1 MNVFERLLNICST
14 FGEFWGRKMASRRL
28 RNHFGSSFGLT
39 KWVCGWRFLFEGSP
53 AAMARFLHCCRQ
65 QIDSVSSCYRAELDL
80 EGGDDPKRLSVTLQ
94 SIPGCQN
101 LEFPCA
107 RFDNLK
113 WRQLPIML
121 VLGSRCRCRSFNLLS
136 DVCGIQRGHG
146 RATHRRRQPA
156 ETGSNWCQRTGL
168 HNRQYHGL
176 GVGIC
181 YHRDATYHAGVGR
194 YLHDVCLRSQQ
205 SQDKANNES
214 DMAIGSDHPAFSIAP
229 CYQKL
234 IYYAC
239 SGF

>member
-1 MNVFERLLNICST
+1 M
-14 FGEFWGRKMASRRL
+14 
-28 RNHFGSSFGLT
+28 
-39 KWVCGWRFLFEGSP
+39 FEGSP

-168 HNRQYHGL
+168 HNRQYHGPWVEFSERISVL
-176 GVGIC
+176 DTCSVYLRCGF
-181 YHRDATYHAGVGR
+181 R
-194 YLHDVCLRSQQ
+194 YVSRSGQRQ
-205 SQDKANNES
+205 LFRSSADKL
-214 DMAIGSDHPAFSIAP
+214 
-229 CYQKL
+229 QKL
-234 IYYAC
+234 
-239 SGF
+239 